1 MKKLLFLMA
10 MILPMAL
17 CFTSCSDDDDEVV
30 LEEIDKN
37 LFVGEW
43 EVSDRQDSPW
53 QKGVIF
59 DISSSSIEIDSY
71 YDYDYT
77 IDGNKVVLRKQ
88 WGGQRAAE
96 IEVLS
101 LTETRMK
108 IKVKDLVEGFGTYKL
123 TLKKID

>member
-1 MKKLLFLMA
+1 MPFMA
-10 MILPMAL
+10 WA
-17 CFTSCSDDDDEVV
+17 THV
-30 LEEIDKN
+30 L
-37 LFVGEW
+37 
-43 EVSDRQDSPW
+43 
-53 QKGVIF
+53 
-59 DISSSSIEIDSY
+59 
-71 YDYDYT
+71 
-77 IDGNKVVLRKQ
+77 Q

>member
-1 MKKLLFLMA
+1 MMKSSLK
-10 MILPMAL
+10 
-17 CFTSCSDDDDEVV
+17 
-30 LEEIDKN
+30 
-37 LFVGEW
+37 
-43 EVSDRQDSPW
+43 R

-108 IKVKDLVEGFGTYKL
+108 IKVKDLIEGFGTYKL